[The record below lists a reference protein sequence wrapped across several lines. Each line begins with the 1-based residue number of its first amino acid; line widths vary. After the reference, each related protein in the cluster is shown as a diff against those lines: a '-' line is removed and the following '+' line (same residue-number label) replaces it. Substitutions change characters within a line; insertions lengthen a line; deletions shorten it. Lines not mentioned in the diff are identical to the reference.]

1 MKIMKKM
8 EIKKNKLTKQVIGC
22 AIEVHR
28 TLGPRLLESTY
39 EQCLAHELKLNKIE
53 YKLQHPL
60 PVEYK
65 DIHLDCGYRI
75 DLLVKNELILE
86 LKSVEQIKGIHEAQI
101 LTYMKLAKI
110 HQGLLINF
118 NVKILKN
125 GLKSYLL

>member
-1 MKIMKKM
+1 MK
-8 EIKKNKLTKQVIGC
+8 VIGC

-28 TLGPRLLESTY
+28 TLGPGLFESAY
-39 EQCLAHELKLNKIE
+39 EQCLAHELKLSKID

-60 PVEYK
+60 PVKYK
-65 DIHLDCGYRI
+65 GILLDCGYRI
-75 DLLVKNELILE
+75 DLLVNNQLILE
-86 LKSVEQIKGIHEAQI
+86 LKSVEEIKGIHEAQI